1 MRYLVPSITI
11 MLSIILIIGI
21 LIGLQHIISDQAQIA
36 FDEYQAIHS
45 TIQKLN
51 LDTLVKTS
59 SETSP

>member
-1 MRYLVPSITI
+1 

-45 TIQKLN
+45 TKQKLN